1 MFLLKIV
8 NKSFFSPNFILQ
20 NYITYLLHKT
30 TIIEF
35 IKKEV
40 ISFYLS
46 WLIVSVHIKAQ
57 ALKNKTNYF
66 ISYLYT
72 FFFNRQKL
80 ISYIINIDLSLTN
93 TFINVNNIKGNPKSF
108 FSAGMFN
115 FQKTQ
120 KITQP
125 KAIITILKA
134 LLLKFKIYKI
144 KPVALHFN
152 NLFFKQQSYI
162 LKRLKQKVF
171 IKLIMSYNYYPHNGC
186 RLKKKKRIKIRT
198 RAKKLQKEWLSGWK
212 WQIVNL
218 LS

>member
-46 WLIVSVHIKAQ
+46 WLIVSVYIKAQ

-93 TFINVNNIKGNPKSF
+93 TFINVNTIKGSPNSF

-115 FQKTQ
+115 FQKKQ
-120 KITQP
+120 KIKQP

-134 LLLKFKIYKI
+134 LLLKFKIYKF

-171 IKLIMSYNYYPHNGC
+171 IKLIRCYNYYPHNVC

-198 RAKKLQKEWLSGWK
+198 RAKKL
-212 WQIVNL
+212 
-218 LS
+218 